1 VASGTTAGWRVTKT
15 LRDGRYYWQARAQ
28 DEHGEGSAWSATQR
42 LDVATH
48 LIRIVSDVRL
58 ECSVGARVAV
68 RVKLAVRADVT
79 VLFHNGGHVDL
90 VRGFGT
96 VTAGT
101 KTLRQ
106 FLSYDLAR
114 PDVYWLEWRA
124 KRTKEKESAWMRVE
138 LKPLPRSGVPY
149 CRSDS

>member
-1 VASGTTAGWRVTKT
+1 
-15 LRDGRYYWQARAQ
+15 
-28 DEHGEGSAWSATQR
+28 
-42 LDVATH
+42 
-48 LIRIVSDVRL
+48 VR
-58 ECSVGARVAV
+58 
-68 RVKLAVRADVT
+68 
-79 VLFHNGGHVDL
+79 FHNGGHVDL
-90 VRGFGT
+90 VHGFGT
-96 VTAGT
+96 VAAGT